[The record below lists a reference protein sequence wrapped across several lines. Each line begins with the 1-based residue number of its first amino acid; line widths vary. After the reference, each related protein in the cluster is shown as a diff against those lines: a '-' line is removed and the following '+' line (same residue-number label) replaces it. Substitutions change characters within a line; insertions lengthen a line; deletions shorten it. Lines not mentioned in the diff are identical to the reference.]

1 MKTIEIQQLNTKKNP
16 IMVYDDSLNLKDLN
30 KPSQEKIDQANN
42 MLKNNNVFEAV
53 KSIKARERIAKPKQH
68 Q

>member
-30 KPSQEKIDQANN
+30 KPCQEKIDQANK

-53 KSIKARERIAKPKQH
+53 KSI
-68 Q
+68 